1 MRRVLEA
8 SFERADWPDLLLNA
22 ADYWYTAYKSKP
34 DKNSKAAEAVV
45 EVPNDASPP
54 TTIER

>member
-1 MRRVLEA
+1 MLEA
-8 SFERADWPDLLLNA
+8 SFERADWPDPLLNA